1 MKKFLRDNKGVIIFY
16 AELVIITL
24 IVLNN
29 LQKGSD
35 KMINND
41 DMIRISLL
49 TLLSIV
55 IGAIITY
62 VGFTYNRYD
71 VNRDGKVTSADYVE
85 IKNYIMEK

>member
-1 MKKFLRDNKGVIIFY
+1 
-16 AELVIITL
+16 
-24 IVLNN
+24 
-29 LQKGSD
+29 
-35 KMINND
+35 MINND

-62 VGFTYNRYD
+62 VGFIYNRYD

>member
-1 MKKFLRDNKGVIIFY
+1 MV
-16 AELVIITL
+16 
-24 IVLNN
+24 
-29 LQKGSD
+29 
-35 KMINND
+35 NND
-41 DMIRISLL
+41 DIIKIGLLILISV
-49 TLLSIV
+49 V

>member
-1 MKKFLRDNKGVIIFY
+1 
-16 AELVIITL
+16 
-24 IVLNN
+24 
-29 LQKGSD
+29 
-35 KMINND
+35 MINND

-71 VNRDGKVTSADYVE
+71 VNRDGKVISADYVE